1 MNPIADPAY
10 NALKQKR
17 YRARLRAQER
27 AGNAAPSLTTTDAAT
42 LAATTVAFLQIVSAS
57 ADLLARRLQT
67 HLSADRGLASRT
79 G

>member
-1 MNPIADPAY
+1 MSPIADPSY

-17 YRARLRAQER
+17 YRARLKAQER
-27 AGNAAPSLTTTDAAT
+27 ASNAVIKTDAAT
-42 LAATTVAFLQIVSAS
+42 LAATTMASLQIFSAS

-67 HLSADRGLASRT
+67 HLGTASRT